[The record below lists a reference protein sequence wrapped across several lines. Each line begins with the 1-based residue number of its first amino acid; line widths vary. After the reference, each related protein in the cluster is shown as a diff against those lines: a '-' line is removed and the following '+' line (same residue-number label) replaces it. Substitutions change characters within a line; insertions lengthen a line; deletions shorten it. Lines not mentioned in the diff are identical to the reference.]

1 MINHKAMRYI
11 PVIIAIFSLSIFVS
25 AQSEP
30 RQGNDADSITWSHNN
45 LLIAVGQMNNTII
58 VRYTNNN
65 RNLCILNGHTDRISM
80 MAFDNQATKL
90 ASASGDGTVRI
101 WNLASC
107 SILRT
112 LTGHNEPVFAVTW
125 SLDNQKVISIGMEL
139 EDNTR
144 IWNISD
150 GSSLPPVNNPGSII
164 DLQFKPDNSLL
175 LGGSYGRKVSF
186 ISPTTYTTN
195 AYMYAEDKLNA
206 IDWHPFNPA
215 FAVGQNNGKVI
226 IYSSETGLPI
236 RTFIG
241 SNSQGMDTIYLNSA
255 ILDVK
260 YSIDGNQIMSVAY
273 DGGVR
278 VWNANTGVLVASSQ
292 LSYGVYEAAFSP
304 DGLKL
309 AYDTLTSQPQIVPLP
324 ASFTHINTDTDTSIQ
339 ALTSGN
345 TLNLGTLPT
354 RNLKR
359 DYTLTATPY
368 DDNDVPATP
377 TTISFAV
384 TDR

>member
-1 MINHKAMRYI
+1 
-11 PVIIAIFSLSIFVS
+11 
-25 AQSEP
+25 
-30 RQGNDADSITWSHNN
+30 
-45 LLIAVGQMNNTII
+45 
-58 VRYTNNN
+58 
-65 RNLCILNGHTDRISM
+65 
-80 MAFDNQATKL
+80 
-90 ASASGDGTVRI
+90 
-101 WNLASC
+101 
-107 SILRT
+107 
-112 LTGHNEPVFAVTW
+112 
-125 SLDNQKVISIGMEL
+125 
-139 EDNTR
+139 
-144 IWNISD
+144 
-150 GSSLPPVNNPGSII
+150 
-164 DLQFKPDNSLL
+164 
-175 LGGSYGRKVSF
+175 
-186 ISPTTYTTN
+186 
-195 AYMYAEDKLNA
+195 
-206 IDWHPFNPA
+206 
-215 FAVGQNNGKVI
+215 
-226 IYSSETGLPI
+226 
-236 RTFIG
+236 
-241 SNSQGMDTIYLNSA
+241 MDTIYLNSA